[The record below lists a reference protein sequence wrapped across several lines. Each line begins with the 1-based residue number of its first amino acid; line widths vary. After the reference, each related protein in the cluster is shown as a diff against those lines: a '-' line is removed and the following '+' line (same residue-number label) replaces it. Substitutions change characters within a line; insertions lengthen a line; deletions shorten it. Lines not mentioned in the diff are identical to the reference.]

1 MNPELVGAAGIGVML
16 VLMFLDVPVWIS
28 MASVGFVGFGI
39 IHGFHNALNLV
50 ELLPDATIG
59 DYMISTLVLFLL
71 MGEFADISGLMEDAY
86 RAANIWLGNL
96 PGGLAMASIVGAGA
110 FSAISGSSMACAALM
125 GRVALPQL
133 LNHKYDEKLATGAL
147 CAGGTLGNLIPPGV
161 LIIFYCIMTS
171 TSIGSLFA
179 ACIIPGIVLTLMYC
193 IQIYIQ
199 CKRNPVLGPRAG
211 GTTWRQKLLSMKY
224 GAALTIV
231 FGLVMGGI
239 WFGTFTP
246 SEAAAVGTVFVL
258 IYAVIRR
265 SVKRQNLV
273 RAFTNTLGT
282 TGMCFA
288 ILIGVKF
295 FNSFIVVS
303 GLNEALA
310 TWVTGLNVAPIIVV
324 IVIMIVYSVL
334 GTAMDTLSMLF
345 LTVPIFTPMLL
356 ALKVDLIWFGV
367 LVIIQMEFANIT
379 PPVGINLFVIGGMA
393 KPAGISMGTVFRGV
407 LPFCLTMVVFIVLV
421 VAFPQIAMWLPNL
434 IKR

>member
-28 MASVGFVGFGI
+28 MGSVGFVGFGI
-39 IHGFHNALNLV
+39 IHGFHSALNLL

-71 MGEFADISGLMEDAY
+71 MGEFADISGLMEDSY

-96 PGGLAMASIVGAGA
+96 PGGLAIASIVGAGA

-125 GRVALPQL
+125 GRVALPHL
-133 LNHKYDEKLATGAL
+133 LKHKYDEKLAVGAL

-161 LIIFYCIMTS
+161 LIVFYCIMTS

-179 ACIIPGIVLTLMYC
+179 ACLIPGIILTLMYC

-211 GTTWRQKLLSMKY
+211 GTTWRQKLFAVKD
-224 GAALTIV
+224 GAALIII

-265 SVKRQNLV
+265 TVRGQSLV
-273 RAFTNTLGT
+273 RAFKNTLGT
-282 TGMCFA
+282 TGMAFA

-303 GLNEALA
+303 GLTEALA

-345 LTVPIFTPMLL
+345 LTVPIFTTMLL

-393 KPAGISMGTVFRGV
+393 KPMGISMESVFRGV
-407 LPFCLTMVVFIVLV
+407 MPFCLTMVVFIVLML
-421 VAFPQIAMWLPNL
+421 AFPQVAMWLPNL
-434 IKR
+434 LKR

>member
-16 VLMFLDVPVWIS
+16 VLLFLDVPVWIS
-28 MASVGFVGFGI
+28 MALVGFVGYGL
-39 IHGFHNALNLV
+39 IHGFPNALSLV
-50 ELLPDATIG
+50 GILPASAIG
-59 DYMISTLVLFLL
+59 DYMISIVPLFLL
-71 MGEFADISGLMEDAY
+71 MGEFADISGLMKDAY
-86 RAANIWLGNL
+86 RATNTWLGNL
-96 PGGLAMASIVGAGA
+96 PGGLAMASIVGAAA

-125 GRVALPQL
+125 GRVALPHL
-133 LNHKYDEKLATGAL
+133 LNHKYDEKLAVGAL
-147 CAGGTLGNLIPPGV
+147 CAGGTLGNLIPPGI

-179 ACIIPGIVLTLMYC
+179 ACIIPGIVLTVMYC

-211 GTTWRQKLLSMKY
+211 STTWRQKLLSMKD
-224 GAALTIV
+224 GAALTII

-239 WFGTFTP
+239 WLGIFTP
-246 SEAAAVGTVFVL
+246 SEAAAVGTVLVL

-265 SVKRQNLV
+265 TVKRQNLV
-273 RAFTNTLGT
+273 QAFKNTLGT
-282 TGMCFA
+282 TGMAFG
-288 ILIGVKF
+288 ILIGVRF

-303 GLNEALA
+303 GLTEALA
-310 TWVTGLNVAPIIVV
+310 TWVTGLNVTPVV
-324 IVIMIVYSVL
+324 VIIVIMIVYSIL

-345 LTVPIFTPMLL
+345 LTVPIFATMLL

>member
-16 VLMFLDVPVWIS
+16 VLLFLDVPVWAS
-28 MASVGFVGFGI
+28 MALVGFVGFGLI
-39 IHGFHNALNLV
+39 SDFHNALNMV
-50 ELLPDATIG
+50 GLLATPTIS
-59 DYMISTLVLFLL
+59 DYMVSVLPLFLL

-86 RAANIWLGNL
+86 RATNVWLGNL

-133 LNHKYDEKLATGAL
+133 LKHKYDEKLATGAL
-147 CAGGTLGNLIPPGV
+147 CAGGTLGNLIPPGI
-161 LIIFYCIMTS
+161 LIVFYCIMTS

-179 ACIIPGIVLTLMYC
+179 ACIIPGIVLTFMYC

-211 GTTWRQKLLSMKY
+211 GTSWRQKLLSMKY

-239 WFGTFTP
+239 WFGIFTP
-246 SEAAAVGTVFVL
+246 SEAAAIGTVLVL

-265 SVKRQNLV
+265 TVKRQSLV
-273 RAFTNTLGT
+273 QAFKNTLGT
-282 TGMCFA
+282 SGMAFA
-288 ILIGVKF
+288 VLIGVRF
-295 FNSFIVVS
+295 FNTFITVS
-303 GLNEALA
+303 GLTEALT
-310 TWVTGLNVAPIIVV
+310 TWVAGLNAAPIVVV
-324 IVIMIVYSVL
+324 IVIMVVYSVL
-334 GTAMDTLSMLF
+334 GTAMDTMSMLM
-345 LTVPIFTPMLL
+345 LTVPIFAPMLS

-379 PPVGINLFVIGGMA
+379 PPVGINLFVIAGMA
-393 KPAGISMGTVFRGV
+393 KPRGISTESVFRGV
-407 LPFCLTMVVFIVLV
+407 VPFCLTMVVFIALV